1 MATMRSWLRRF
12 RPRRDDD
19 MSEEMRFHVDM
30 EAAELERM
38 GLTPEEARR
47 RALASFG
54 GVRRYTEEGREM
66 RMLWLD
72 DLRRDIHYAARSLR
86 RTPGYAVV
94 VVLTLALGI
103 AANTAIFSVANS
115 VVFRQ
120 LSYRDPSRLMV
131 LWDGLDW
138 IGVSEAWLTGPEVV
152 RLRERVRSFEGVAAI
167 RIGNVTL
174 SGDAAAEPQQLGQN
188 AVSANFFQLL
198 GQGPDIGRSFASG
211 DDQPG
216 APRTAIISRRLFTQ
230 RFGADRRIIGK
241 TVLVDGAPTTIIGVL
256 PADFHYSAQGSV
268 SNASPD
274 ADIYLP
280 LVDTLDRMPKGPHSI
295 GVLARV
301 RPDVSVA
308 AARAELRVLSRDL
321 DAEQYDH
328 RGFHFVDNVLQE
340 RVTRQVR
347 PALYALLGAVAL
359 LILIMSMNLAVLSLV
374 RAGRRDHEVTVRRAI
389 GAGQS
394 RVIRQLLTENMLLAA
409 LGSVLGLLLGVWT
422 LRGLLAIAPA
432 TLPRRDEIT
441 IDARVVAV
449 TIGLACLVGL
459 VMGIL
464 PAVHAMRRDIAT
476 VLRERSGTRSA
487 SRSRRVLVLAQ
498 LALSVVLLS
507 GTALLLQSFVRL
519 TRVDAGFDPRGV
531 LTVDLMASRAE
542 FASGLPVVS
551 AIEAQVSALRSVPG
565 VMAAGA
571 TGATPLS
578 AGADQSGAFFPTS
591 PTNTGARDHDYLL
604 IDAAPVTPGYFAAMG
619 IPLLQGSDFTTAVHD
634 SAGARIAVIDDQL
647 AAHAFPKGNAI
658 GQPLWF
664 DGDTIRIVGV
674 VRHVRM
680 YDLQDSGRGQ
690 VWVPHRYRPYRGM
703 TVVLRTRG
711 EPLALAAAVR
721 QRIHGVNPRQAIA
734 NIATMDEA
742 ITASLAQRRL
752 VLSLVGAF
760 AAAALLLAALGVY
773 GVTAASVARRTREF
787 GIRLALGADRKTMV
801 AVVVREPVLLV
812 TLGLVLGIG
821 VTVVSGRVLD
831 RLLYGVK
838 AADPVT
844 LLAVALV
851 LFTIAIVASWIPAR
865 RAAGTDAM
873 IALRAE

>member
-1 MATMRSWLRRF
+1 MWSLLRRLAP
-12 RPRRDDD
+12 RPDAE

-30 EAAELERM
+30 EAAELERI
-38 GLTPEEARR
+38 GLTPAEARR
-47 RALASFG
+47 RALANFG

-72 DLRRDIHYAARSLR
+72 DLRRDLRYAARSLR

-120 LSYRDPSRLMV
+120 LPYRDPSRLMV

-138 IGVSEAWLTGPEVV
+138 MGVSEAWITGPEVV

-167 RIGNVTL
+167 RIGSVTL
-174 SGDAAAEPQQLGQN
+174 AGDESAEPQQLGQN
-188 AVSANFFQLL
+188 AVTANFFQLL
-198 GQGPDIGRSFASG
+198 GQGPDIGRSFARG

-230 RFGADRRIIGK
+230 RFGGDREVVGK
-241 TVLVDGAPTTIIGVL
+241 TVMVDGAPTTIIGVL

-274 ADIYLP
+274 ADMYLP
-280 LVDTLDRMPKGPHSI
+280 LVDTLDRLPKGPHSI

-301 RPDVSVA
+301 RPDVSVS
-308 AARAELRVLSRDL
+308 AARAELQVLSRDL
-321 DAEQYDH
+321 DAEQYGH

-340 RVTRQVR
+340 RVTREVR

-359 LILIMSMNLAVLSLV
+359 LMLIMSMNLAVLSLV
-374 RAGRRDHEVTVRRAI
+374 RAGRRDHEITVRRAI
-389 GAGQS
+389 GAGHS
-394 RVIRQLLTENMLLAA
+394 RVIRQLLTENMLLAL
-409 LGSVLGLLLGVWT
+409 LGSGLGLLLGVWM
-422 LRGLLAIAPA
+422 LRGLLGIAPA
-432 TLPRRDEIT
+432 SLPRRDEIS
-441 IDARVVAV
+441 IDAGVVAV
-449 TIGLACLVGL
+449 TVAIAVLVGII
-459 VMGIL
+459 MGIL
-464 PAVHAMRRDIAT
+464 PAVHAARRDIAS
-476 VLRERSGTRSA
+476 VLRERGGLRGA

-507 GTALLLQSFVRL
+507 GTGLLLESFVRL
-519 TRVDAGFDPRGV
+519 TRVDPGFDPRGV
-531 LTVDLMASRAE
+531 LTIDMMASRAE
-542 FASGLPVVS
+542 YASGAPVVA
-551 AIEAQVSALRSVPG
+551 AIDAQVNALRSLPG
-565 VMAAGA
+565 VVAVGA

-591 PTNTGARDHDYLL
+591 PTNNGTRDHDWML
-604 IDAAPVTPGYFAAMG
+604 IDNSSVSPGYFAAMG
-619 IPLLQGSDFTTAVHD
+619 IPVLQGSDFTAAVRD
-634 SAGARIAVIDDQL
+634 SAAARVAVIDEQL
-647 AAHAFPKGNAI
+647 SARAFPKGNAV
-658 GQPLWF
+658 GQPLWL

-680 YDLQDSGRGQ
+680 YGLQEEGRGQ

-703 TVVLRTRG
+703 TLVLRTRG
-711 EPLALAAAVR
+711 EPLALAAAAR
-721 QRIHGVNPRQAIA
+721 QRIHAVDPHQAIA
-734 NIATMDEA
+734 SMGTMNDA
-742 ITASLAQRRL
+742 VSASLAQRRL
-752 VLSLVGAF
+752 VLSLVAAF

-787 GIRLALGADRKTMV
+787 GIRLALGADRKTMI
-801 AVVVREPVLLV
+801 ATVVREPVSLV
-812 TLGLVLGIG
+812 ALGLVLGIG
-821 VTVVSGRVLD
+821 VTVLSGRVLD

-838 AADPVT
+838 TADPLT
-844 LLAVALV
+844 LSAVALL
-851 LFTIAIVASWIPAR
+851 LFVIAIVASWIPAR

>member
-1 MATMRSWLRRF
+1 MWSLLRRLA
-12 RPRRDDD
+12 PRRDAE

-38 GLTPEEARR
+38 GLTPAEARR
-47 RALASFG
+47 RALANFG

-72 DLRRDIHYAARSLR
+72 DLRRDVRYAARSLR

-120 LSYRDPSRLMV
+120 LPYRDPSRLMV

-138 IGVSEAWLTGPEVV
+138 MGVPEAWITGPEVV

-167 RIGNVTL
+167 RIGSATL
-174 SGDAAAEPQQLGQN
+174 AGDASAEPQQLGQN

-198 GQGPDIGRSFASG
+198 GQGPDIGRSFARG

-230 RFGADRRIIGK
+230 RFGSDRAVVGK
-241 TVLVDGAPTTIIGVL
+241 TVMVDGAPTTIIGVL

-280 LVDTLDRMPKGPHSI
+280 LADTLDRLPKGPHSI

-301 RPDVSVA
+301 RDDASVA

-347 PALYALLGAVAL
+347 PALYALLGAVGL
-359 LILIMSMNLAVLSLV
+359 LMLIMSMNLAVLSLA

-394 RVIRQLLTENMLLAA
+394 RVIRQLLTENILLAGI
-409 LGSVLGLLLGVWT
+409 GSALGLLLGVWM
-422 LRGLLAIAPA
+422 LRGLLSIAPA
-432 TLPRRDEIT
+432 TLPRRDEIS
-441 IDARVVAV
+441 IDARVVIV
-449 TIGLACLVGL
+449 TIGVALVVGII
-459 VMGIL
+459 MGIL
-464 PAVHAMRRDIAT
+464 PAVHAARRDIAS
-476 VLRERSGTRSA
+476 VLRERGGARGA

-507 GTALLLQSFVRL
+507 GTALLLESFVRL
-519 TRVDAGFDPRGV
+519 THVDAGFDGRNV
-531 LTVDLMASRAE
+531 LTIDLMASRAQYGPG
-542 FASGLPVVS
+542 APVAA
-551 AIEAQVSALRSVPG
+551 AIDAQVSALRSLPG
-565 VMAAGA
+565 VVAAGA

-591 PTNTGARDHDYLL
+591 PTNTGARDHDWMLV
-604 IDAAPVTPGYFAAMG
+604 DTSPVTPGYFAAMG
-619 IPLLQGSDFTTAVHD
+619 IPVLQGSDFTAAVRD
-634 SAGARIAVIDDQL
+634 SAAARVAIIDDQL
-647 AAHAFPKGNAI
+647 AARSFPKGNAV

-674 VRHVRM
+674 VRHVHL
-680 YDLQDSGRGQ
+680 YDLQDPGRGQ
-690 VWVPHRYRPYRGM
+690 VWVPHRYRTYRGM
-703 TVVLRTRG
+703 TVVLRTHG
-711 EPLALAAAVR
+711 EPLALVAAAR
-721 QRIHGVNPRQAIA
+721 QRIHGVDPQQAIA
-734 NIATMDEA
+734 SVGTMDEA
-742 ITASLAQRRL
+742 IAASLAQRRL
-752 VLSLVGAF
+752 VLSLVAAF

-787 GIRLALGADRKTMV
+787 GIRVALGADRKTMI
-801 AVVVREPVLLV
+801 ATVVREPHALV
-812 TLGLVLGIG
+812 GVGLVLGLG
-821 VTVVSGRVLD
+821 VTVLSGRVLD

-838 AADPVT
+838 AADPLT
-844 LLAVALV
+844 LAIVAVV
-851 LFTIAIVASWIPAR
+851 LFAIAIIASWIPAR

>member
-1 MATMRSWLRRF
+1 
-12 RPRRDDD
+12 

-38 GLTPEEARR
+38 GLSPAEARR
-47 RALASFG
+47 RALANFG

-66 RMLWLD
+66 RMLWID
-72 DLRRDIHYAARSLR
+72 DLRRDVRYAARSLR

-120 LSYRDPSRLMV
+120 LPYRDPSRLMV

-138 IGVSEAWLTGPEVV
+138 MGVPEAWITGPEVV

-167 RIGNVTL
+167 RVGSATL
-174 SGDAAAEPQQLGQN
+174 AGDASAEPQQLGQN

-198 GQGPDIGRSFASG
+198 GQGPDIGRSFARG

-230 RFGADRRIIGK
+230 RFGGDRGIVGK
-241 TVLVDGAPTTIIGVL
+241 TVVVDGTPTTIIGVL

-280 LVDTLDRMPKGPHSI
+280 LADTLDRLPKGPHSI

-308 AARAELRVLSRDL
+308 AARAELRVLSQQL

-340 RVTRQVR
+340 RVTREVR
-347 PALYALLGAVAL
+347 PALYALLGAVGL
-359 LILIMSMNLAVLSLV
+359 LMLIMSLNLAVLSLV

-389 GAGQS
+389 GAGHS
-394 RVIRQLLTENMLLAA
+394 RVIRQLLTENLVLAG
-409 LGSVLGLLLGVWT
+409 LGSGLGLLLGVWT
-422 LRGLLAIAPA
+422 LRALLGIAPA
-432 TLPRRDEIT
+432 TLPRRDEIA

-449 TIGLACLVGL
+449 TIGVALLVGII
-459 VMGIL
+459 MGIL
-464 PAVHAMRRDIAT
+464 PAVHAGRRDIAS
-476 VLRERSGTRSA
+476 VLRERGGARSA

-519 TRVDAGFDPRGV
+519 THVDAGFDPRGV
-531 LTVDLMASRAE
+531 LTIDLVASRAQY
-542 FASGLPVVS
+542 ASGAPVVA
-551 AIEAQVSALRSVPG
+551 AIDAQVSALRSLPG
-565 VMAAGA
+565 VVAAGG

-578 AGADQSGAFFPTS
+578 AGTDQSGAYFPTS
-591 PTNTGARDHDYLL
+591 PTNTGARDHDWQL
-604 IDAAPVTPGYFAAMG
+604 IDNSSVTPGYFAAMG
-619 IPLLQGSDFTTAVHD
+619 IPVLEGSEFSAAVRD
-634 SAGARIAVIDDQL
+634 SAAARVAIIDDQL
-647 AAHAFPKGNAI
+647 SARFFPKGNAV
-658 GQPLWF
+658 GQPLWL

-680 YDLQDSGRGQ
+680 YGLQEEGRGQ

-703 TVVLRTRG
+703 TIVLRTRG
-711 EPLALAAAVR
+711 EPLALAAEAR
-721 QRIHGVNPRQAIA
+721 QRIHSVDPQQAIA
-734 NIATMDEA
+734 SMGTMDDA
-742 ITASLAQRRL
+742 VTASLAQRRL
-752 VLSLVGAF
+752 VLSLVAAF

-787 GIRLALGADRKTMV
+787 GIRLALGADRKTMI
-801 AVVVREPVLLV
+801 ATVVREPILLV
-812 TLGLVLGIG
+812 ALGLVLGIG
-821 VTVVSGRVLD
+821 VTLLSGRVLD
-831 RLLYGVK
+831 RLLYGVRT
-838 AADPVT
+838 ADPLT
-844 LLAVALV
+844 LLVVALV
-851 LFTIAIVASWIPAR
+851 LFAIAIVASWIPAR

>member
-1 MATMRSWLRRF
+1 MWSLLRRF
-12 RPRRDDD
+12 RPRRDDE

-38 GLTPEEARR
+38 GMSPAEARR
-47 RALASFG
+47 RALANFG

-72 DLRRDIHYAARSLR
+72 DLRRDVRYAARSLR
-86 RTPGYAVV
+86 RTPGYAIV

-120 LSYRDPSRLMV
+120 LPYRDPSRLMV

-138 IGVSEAWLTGPEVV
+138 MGVPEAWITGPEVV

-167 RIGNVTL
+167 RVGSATL
-174 SGDAAAEPQQLGQN
+174 AGDASAEPQQLGQN

-198 GQGPDIGRSFASG
+198 GQGPDIGRAFAPG

-216 APRTAIISRRLFTQ
+216 AARTAIISRRLFTQ
-230 RFGADRRIIGK
+230 RFGGDRGVVGK
-241 TVLVDGAPTTIIGVL
+241 SVVVDGAPTTIIGIL

-280 LVDTLDRMPKGPHSI
+280 LADTLDRLPKGPHSI

-301 RPDVSVA
+301 RSDMTVA
-308 AARAELRVLSRDL
+308 SARAELRVLSQEL

-340 RVTRQVR
+340 RVTREVR
-347 PALYALLGAVAL
+347 PALYALLGAVGL
-359 LILIMSMNLAVLSLV
+359 LLLIMSLNLAVLSLV

-389 GAGQS
+389 GAGHS

-409 LGSVLGLLLGVWT
+409 LGSGLGLLLGVWT
-422 LRGLLAIAPA
+422 LRALLGIAPA
-432 TLPRRDEIT
+432 TLPRRDEIS
-441 IDARVVAV
+441 IDVRVVAV
-449 TIGLACLVGL
+449 TIGAALLVGII
-459 VMGIL
+459 MGIL
-464 PAVHAMRRDIAT
+464 PAVHAARRDIAS
-476 VLRERSGTRSA
+476 VLRERSGARSA

-498 LALSVVLLS
+498 LALSVILLS

-519 TRVDAGFDPRGV
+519 THVDAGFDPRGV
-531 LTVDLMASRAE
+531 LTIDLVASRAQY
-542 FASGLPVVS
+542 ASGAPVVG
-551 AIEAQVSALRSVPG
+551 AIDAQVSTLRSLPG
-565 VMAAGA
+565 VVAAGA

-578 AGADQSGAFFPTS
+578 AGTDQSGAYFPTS
-591 PTNTGARDHDYLL
+591 PTNTGARDHDWML
-604 IDAAPVTPGYFAAMG
+604 IDNSSVTPGYFAAMG
-619 IPLLQGSDFTTAVHD
+619 IPVLEGSEFTAAVRD
-634 SAGARIAVIDDQL
+634 SAAARVAIIDDQL
-647 AAHAFPKGNAI
+647 AARAFPSGNAV
-658 GQPLWF
+658 GQPLWL

-680 YDLQDSGRGQ
+680 YGLQEEGRGQ

-703 TVVLRTRG
+703 TIVLRTRG
-711 EPLALAAAVR
+711 EPLALAAEAR
-721 QRIHGVNPRQAIA
+721 RRIHSVDPQQAIA
-734 NIATMDEA
+734 SMGTMDEA
-742 ITASLAQRRL
+742 VTASLAQRRL
-752 VLSLVGAF
+752 VLSLVAAF

-787 GIRLALGADRKTMV
+787 GIRLALGADRKTMI
-801 AVVVREPVLLV
+801 ATVVREPILLV
-812 TLGLVLGIG
+812 AFGLVLGIG
-821 VTVVSGRVLD
+821 ATVLSGRVLD

-838 AADPVT
+838 TADALT
-844 LLAVALV
+844 LFGVALM
-851 LFTIAIVASWIPAR
+851 LFAIAIVASWIPAR